1 MATQTIPEEDQKPYD
16 VQMLEEY
23 TLKQEEMDLKLAFGL
38 YNRDIYSFEH
48 LFPRMTPQL
57 NVFSEDLSA
66 HNDPIPTA
74 SVSQTT
80 EGFRSSARSHVGVAV
95 NGPNKWKSREDFLN
109 FHSGRNKQFS
119 NLAMEVTPSL
129 RLKTADIIVGQRYS
143 SENIFENDKE
153 EDESEYKSKVAT
165 NTT

>member
-23 TLKQEEMDLKLAFGL
+23 TLKPQEMDLKLAFGL
-38 YNRDIYSFEH
+38 YNRDIYAFEH
-48 LFPRMTPQL
+48 LLPRMTQL

-66 HNDPIPTA
+66 QNDPIPTA

-80 EGFRSSARSHVGVAV
+80 EGFRSSARSHVGGAV
-95 NGPNKWKSREDFLN
+95 VGPNKWKSREDFLN

-153 EDESEYKSKVAT
+153 EDESEYKSKVIT